1 MPSAL
6 TKLLAIP
13 QTLGWSPAPASHS
26 PHLVRKVAKSVAAAK
41 AKAQAKSAASS
52 VTTTGVGS
60 PGQQRPAG
68 RACQPGQPEAAQG
81 QRRELQLT
89 RGGCRLAGCT
99 AVFGTGKVCLTDG
112 ADGATACNDCCDHG
126 GQPVWGKVGT
136 LIAHS
141 IKHT

>member
-26 PHLVRKVAKSVAAAK
+26 LNLVGKVAKSVAAAK
-41 AKAQAKSAASS
+41 AKAQAKAAAPSATA
-52 VTTTGVGS
+52 TGVGS

-68 RACQPGQPEAAQG
+68 RARQPGQPEAAQG

-89 RGGCRLAGCT
+89 RGGRRLAGCA
-99 AVFGTGKVCLTDG
+99 AVFGTGNVCMADG
-112 ADGATACNDCCDHG
+112 ADGATTCNDCCNRG
-126 GQPVWGKVGT
+126 GSPLGDN
-136 LIAHS
+136 
-141 IKHT
+141 